1 MYPTLYHAFLDLFG
15 VDIPFLKLL
24 NSFGFFVAL
33 AFITASYILKL
44 EMRRMETLGIFPNQ
58 KIKVI
63 IGAGP
68 DWTEIITN
76 GIVGFIMGWKIV
88 YLLWNSK
95 QLFAHG
101 MAQRALFTTEGYV
114 IWGVVLGLG
123 LAGWKYWEDKKAQLP
138 MPKDEIQIQPAHFL
152 VGSITF
158 VAAVAGMSG
167 AKLFHL
173 FENPKEFIAFFTH
186 PSLEGFIS
194 GLTIYGG
201 IIVGSIVVLLYAKK
215 KGLPLLQLADAAAP
229 GMILAY
235 GIGRMGCQVSGDGDW
250 GIDNMHAMP
259 SALSFLP
266 DWLWAYDYP
275 NNVNGMGVPM
285 ISGNVFPGYGTHLE
299 VPVFPTPLYET
310 ILATII
316 FLILWAMRKRIK
328 VPGLIFGWYLV
339 LNGIERFFIE
349 QIRVNNFV
357 DFLGMKWTQAMFI
370 AVVFVIG
377 GLGFIY
383 WRKKQHDGRA

>member
-15 VDIPFLKLL
+15 LDFPFLKLL

-33 AFITASYILKL
+33 AFITASYVLKL
-44 EMRRMETLGIFPNQ
+44 EMKRMEKMGIFPSQ
-58 KIKVI
+58 KVKVT

-68 DWTEIITN
+68 EWTEIVTN
-76 GIVGFIMGWKIV
+76 GVMGFLLGWKVI
-88 YLLWNSK
+88 YLLVNSEK
-95 QLFAHG
+95 LFAHG
-101 MAQRALFTTEGYV
+101 LAQRALFTSEGYV
-114 IWGVVLGLG
+114 GLG
-123 LAGWKYWEDKKAQLP
+123 LIVGLLLALWKYRDDKKAQLP
-138 MPKDEIQIQPAHFL
+138 QPKEEIEMYPAHTL

-173 FENPKEFIAFFTH
+173 FENPREFVAFFTH

-215 KGLPLLQLADAAAP
+215 KGLPLLNLADAAAP

-235 GIGRMGCQVSGDGDW
+235 GVGRMGCQVSGDGDW
-250 GIDNMHAMP
+250 GIDNPAP
-259 SALSFLP
+259 IPNILSFLP
-266 DWLWAYDYP
+266 DWMWSYDYP

-285 ISGNVFPGYGTHLE
+285 ESGTIFPGYGTHLE
-299 VPVFPTPLYET
+299 IPVFPTPLYET
-310 ILATII
+310 IWATLI
-316 FLILWAMRKRIK
+316 FLTLWWMRKK
-328 VPGLIFGWYLV
+328 VNIPGVIFGAYLV
-339 LNGIERFFIE
+339 LNGMERFFIE

-357 DFLGMKWTQAMFI
+357 SFLGMKWTQAMFI
-370 AVVFVIG
+370 AVVFMVG
-377 GLGFIY
+377 GLSFIY
-383 WRKKQHDGRA
+383 WRKKQHDRGA

>member
-15 VDIPFLKLL
+15 IDIPFLKLL

-44 EMRRMETLGIFPNQ
+44 EMRRMEALGIFPHQ
-58 KIKVI
+58 KIKVV
-63 IGAGP
+63 IGSGP

-76 GIVGFIMGWKIV
+76 GVVGFIMGWKIL

-95 QLFAHG
+95 KLFAHG
-101 MAQRALFTTEGYV
+101 MAQKALFTTEGYV
-114 IWGVVLGLG
+114 LWGVVLGLV
-123 LAGWKYWEDKKAQLP
+123 LAAWKYWEDKKAQLP
-138 MPKDEIQIQPAHFL
+138 SPKEEVQIQPAHAL

-173 FENPKEFIAFFTH
+173 FENPREFVAFFTH

-215 KGLPLLQLADAAAP
+215 KGLPLLNLADAAAP

-250 GIDNMHAMP
+250 GIDNIQSLP

-266 DWLWAYDYP
+266 DWLWSYDYP
-275 NNVNGMGVPM
+275 NNVNGMGIPITQGV
-285 ISGNVFPGYGTHLE
+285 VFPGYGTHLE
-299 VPVFPTPLYET
+299 IPVFPTPLYET
-310 ILATII
+310 ILA
-316 FLILWAMRKRIK
+316 
-328 VPGLIFGWYLV
+328 
-339 LNGIERFFIE
+339 
-349 QIRVNNFV
+349 
-357 DFLGMKWTQAMFI
+357 
-370 AVVFVIG
+370 
-377 GLGFIY
+377 
-383 WRKKQHDGRA
+383 

>member
-15 VDIPFLKLL
+15 IDIPFLKLL

-44 EMRRMETLGIFPNQ
+44 EMRRMEALGIFPDQ

-63 IGAGP
+63 IGSGP

-76 GIVGFIMGWKIV
+76 GIVGFIMGWKIL

-95 QLFAHG
+95 KLFAHG
-101 MAQRALFTTEGYV
+101 MAQKALFTAEGYV
-114 IWGVVLGLG
+114 LGGIVLGLV

-138 MPKDEIQIQPAHFL
+138 APKEEVQIQPAHAL

-173 FENPKEFIAFFTH
+173 FENPKEFVAFFTH

-215 KGLPLLQLADAAAP
+215 KGLPLLKLADAAAP

-250 GIDNMHAMP
+250 GIDNIQSVP

-266 DWLWAYDYP
+266 DWLWSYDYP
-275 NNVNGMGVPM
+275 NNVNGMGIPITQGV
-285 ISGNVFPGYGTHLE
+285 VFPGYGTHLE
-299 VPVFPTPLYET
+299 IPVFPTPLYET
-310 ILATII
+310 ILATTI
-316 FLILWAMRKRIK
+316 FFILWSMRKRIQ

-377 GLGFIY
+377 GLGFIF
-383 WRKKQHDGRA
+383 WRKKQHDGGS

>member
-15 VDIPFLKLL
+15 IDIPFLKLL

-68 DWTEIITN
+68 DWAEIVTN
-76 GIVGFIMGWKIV
+76 GVVGFIMGWKIV

-95 QLFAHG
+95 KLFAHG
-101 MAQRALFTTEGYV
+101 MAQRALFTADGYLV
-114 IWGVVLGLG
+114 WGVILGLL
-123 LAGWKYWEDKKAQLP
+123 LAAWKYWEDKKAQLP
-138 MPKDEIQIQPAHFL
+138 APKEEIQIQPAHAL

-215 KGLPLLQLADAAAP
+215 KGLPLLHLADAAAP

-250 GIDNMHAMP
+250 GIDNPQSMP
-259 SALSFLP
+259 SVLSFLP
-266 DWLWAYDYP
+266 DWFWAYDYP
-275 NNVNGMGVPM
+275 NNVNGMGAPM
-285 ISGNVFPGYGTHLE
+285 TSGAIFPGYGTHLE
-299 VPVFPTPLYET
+299 IPVFPTPLYET

-316 FLILWAMRKRIK
+316 FLILWSMRKRIK

-349 QIRVNNFV
+349 QIRVNNFI

-377 GLGFIY
+377 GLGFIF